1 MRIAI
6 ITGASSGLGSE
17 IVKQLDAKPE
27 SESKIEEIWIIAR
40 RRDRLEALSKRIRSK
55 TRIFTYDLTQT
66 TSFDEFEEVLKQEQ
80 PNVTLL
86 INAAGAGKIGS
97 YEDIT
102 RAENDEMIA
111 LNCRAAVD
119 MTQIVIPY
127 MKAGSHIM
135 EVCSSA
141 AYQPVPYMNVYASGK
156 AFLLHYSRA
165 LRRELITRG
174 IFVTAICPY
183 WIKDTEFIYQARN
196 NTSQNERNSWIRH
209 FPLATSVSD
218 AASCAIRDTMAG
230 RAVSTPGVFS
240 TMQRLFARFF
250 MTDALLG
257 IWEILRRV

>member
-17 IVKQLDAKPE
+17 LLKQLDTTPE
-27 SESKIEEIWIIAR
+27 IEEFWIIAR
-40 RRDRLEALSKRIRSK
+40 RRDRLEALSKRISSK
-55 TRIFTYDLTQT
+55 MRIFTYDLTQT
-66 TSFDEFEEVLKQEQ
+66 ASFDAFEEVLEKER
-80 PNVTLL
+80 PDVFLL
-86 INAAGAGKIGS
+86 INAAGSGKIGS
-97 YEDIT
+97 YADIT
-102 RAENDEMIA
+102 RAEIDAMIA

-127 MKAGSHIM
+127 MKPGSHIM

-174 IFVTAICPY
+174 IFVTAVCPY
-183 WIKDTEFIYQARN
+183 WIRDTEFLYKARN
-196 NTSQNERNSWIRH
+196 KTLQNEKNPFIRH
-209 FPLATSVSD
+209 FPLATNVSD
-218 AASCAIRDTMAG
+218 VAYCAIRDTMAG

-257 IWEILRRV
+257 IWEIIRSV

>member
-1 MRIAI
+1 MKIAI

-17 IVKQLDAKPE
+17 LVKQLDARDE
-27 SESKIEEIWIIAR
+27 MDEFWIIAR
-40 RRDRLEALSKRIRSK
+40 RRDRLEALSKRIMSK
-55 TRIFTYDLTQT
+55 TRIFSYDLTQT
-66 TSFDEFEEVLKQEQ
+66 ASFDEFEEVLKQEQ
-80 PNVTLL
+80 PNVALL
-86 INAAGAGKIGS
+86 INAAGSGKIGS
-97 YEDIT
+97 YADIT
-102 RAENDEMIA
+102 RAEIDAMIA

-119 MTQIVIPY
+119 MTQMVIPY
-127 MKAGSHIM
+127 MKPGSHIM

-183 WIKDTEFIYQARN
+183 WIRDTEFLYKARN
-196 NTSQNERNSWIRH
+196 KTLQNEKNPFIRH
-209 FPLATSVSD
+209 FPLATNVSD
-218 AASCAIRDTMAG
+218 VAYCAIRDTMAG

-257 IWEILRRV
+257 IWEIIRSV